1 MTKSLKT
8 KRALVIGLGN
18 IALRHRKNLKVLFP
32 NIFIIAVPASGSLTG
47 QNIEYID
54 QIILSLDDAIKQNID
69 IGIVASP
76 SSFHAIHAK
85 KLLLAKIPCLI
96 EKPIT
101 NNFEEARELLKI
113 QNQTGT
119 PSCVGYCLRYLPSSL
134 KMKKLI
140 EKNII
145 GHIYNVSVCA
155 GQFLPDWRSLKNFK
169 NSVSA
174 KKNLGGG
181 VLLELSHEIDYIQW
195 LLGPVKVHYAK
206 LRSSSEL
213 NLEVEEIADAV
224 LVSNTGTICNMHLDF
239 LQKKVTRT
247 CSFIG
252 EKGKLD
258 WDLLTNTITLYTK
271 YETVCLFDKPNW
283 DSNDMYICLL
293 RDFFRLIKGFKNKT
307 IDIEEAT
314 KTLELIQSIKSFAS
328 KGVN

>member
-1 MTKSLKT
+1 MS
-8 KRALVIGLGN
+8 
-18 IALRHRKNLKVLFP
+18 
-32 NIFIIAVPASGSLTG
+32 
-47 QNIEYID
+47 D
-54 QIILSLDDAIKQNID
+54 
-69 IGIVASP
+69 
-76 SSFHAIHAK
+76 
-85 KLLLAKIPCLI
+85 
-96 EKPIT
+96 
-101 NNFEEARELLKI
+101 
-113 QNQTGT
+113 
-119 PSCVGYCLRYLPSSL
+119 
-134 KMKKLI
+134 
-140 EKNII
+140 
-145 GHIYNVSVCA
+145 NVSVCA

-293 RDFFRLIKGFKNKT
+293 LKT
-307 IDIEEAT
+307 VAH
-314 KTLELIQSIKSFAS
+314 
-328 KGVN
+328 